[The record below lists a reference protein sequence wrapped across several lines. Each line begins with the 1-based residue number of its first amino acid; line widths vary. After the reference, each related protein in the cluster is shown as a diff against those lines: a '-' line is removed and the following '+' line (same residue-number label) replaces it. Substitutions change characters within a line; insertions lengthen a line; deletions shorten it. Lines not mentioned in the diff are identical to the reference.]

1 MSWTLLGAPLDS
13 AGAGEGEERAP
24 AALRAAGIAEAV
36 GAGADLGDVTELLR
50 PAERDPRTGV
60 IAYAAVLDASVA
72 LRDAVARVLRGGE
85 RPLVLGGDCS
95 LLPGALAGCRIAGLE
110 PGLWMVD
117 GHPDAMDGASSPT
130 GEAADMDF
138 AIVCGRGPTALVE
151 LAAPTPPPLLA
162 PARAVVLGLRPRG
175 MDPGNDDDLALMDET
190 VWWRDAPSIAAA
202 GPRAVGEEA
211 ARRLEAPPVHE
222 DARADDGAVA
232 AAWLHLDLDV
242 LDAAVMPAVSYPQ
255 PQGLTWEQ
263 LEQLVTPLAASPA
276 LVGMSVSDLQADADP
291 DGALARRTVE
301 LLGRV
306 LAR

>member
-36 GAGADLGDVTELLR
+36 GAAADLGDVTGLLR

-72 LRDAVARVLRGGE
+72 LRDAVARVLRAGE
-85 RPLVLGGDCS
+85 RPLVLGGDCA
-95 LLPGALAGCRIAGLE
+95 LLPGVIAGCRVAGLE

-117 GHPDAMDGASSPT
+117 GHPDAMDGVSSPT

-138 AIVCGRGPTALVE
+138 AIVCGRGPTDLVE

-190 VWWRDAPSIAAA
+190 VWWRDAPSIVAA
-202 GPRAVGEEA
+202 GPRATGEEA
-211 ARRLEAPPVHE
+211 AQRLEAPPIHE

-255 PQGLTWEQ
+255 PQGLDWEQ
-263 LEQLVTPLAASPA
+263 LEQLIAPLAAAPA
-276 LVGMSVSDLQADADP
+276 LVGVSISDLQADADG
-291 DGALARRTVE
+291 DGVLARRTVE